1 MMFKAK
7 DCYCTKV
14 KLSKKI
20 EYHWPNEMYILLEN
34 IFVFVKV
41 RNWIKQELNSVC
53 PHIFCV
59 YLKSLYR
66 VSHSGGEELKKFPI
80 IIY

>member
-14 KLSKKI
+14 KLSKKKKN
-20 EYHWPNEMYILLEN
+20 EYLWSNEMYILLEN

-41 RNWIKQELNSVC
+41 KNWIKQELNCVW

-59 YLKSLYR
+59 S
-66 VSHSGGEELKKFPI
+66 
-80 IIY
+80 